1 MKYHIGDLSSESS
14 LFSTIP
20 IFGFLGCKDNLSILS
35 CIYMYMNNYFI
46 EVEALFALFVC
57 SGGTASRFIY
67 L

>member
-1 MKYHIGDLSSESS
+1 MKYIGDLSSESS
-14 LFSTIP
+14 LFSMIP

-35 CIYMYMNNYFI
+35 CIYMNNYFI